1 MNLALR
7 GKLSLAAAM
16 MSLMIAMLGGLG
28 LRGLAA
34 ADDALTSAL
43 VAAPDD
49 APRRAA
55 LRRGHDDVE
64 RARGALGVVTLLCAL
79 GAFGIAMLVHAKVA
93 PPVRELTAA
102 LEGVADGALDG
113 EVTHRGDDELGRMA
127 QAFRDTQTY
136 LQERARFADA
146 LARGDTSA
154 RCAPR
159 SADDALSANLGR
171 AMDATRESLRRC
183 EALVAAAR
191 EGRLDARADSRGA
204 EGAHLALIE
213 TLNGLLQ
220 EVQRPV
226 AALRG
231 VAGAMARGDLSARV
245 EGGSRGE
252 FSALRDDMNLALDT
266 FSGSLAQVRDAAE
279 QVKVAVTEIATGS
292 ARVAQ
297 GSSAQAS
304 ALEQTSASLEE
315 MAANTR
321 ETATNA
327 SQAKDL
333 ADQTAAASQQ
343 GGAVMGEMLSAMGRI
358 VTASEGTAA
367 IIRDIN
373 DIAFQTNLLALNAA
387 VEAARAGDAGRGFA
401 VVAEEVR
408 TLALRSKEAALKTQA
423 LISDSVSLAKQGQRL
438 SGGVKHSLDG
448 VVSSVEQ
455 VAQFVARIAHASAEQ
470 AHGIEQIN
478 KAVSEIDRVTQ
489 QNAANSEQSASASEQ
504 LSAQARELSA
514 LVARFRY
521 ARGAA
526 GLPAEGAVAPAS
538 PLQVTAPKPPSTVGP
553 ARRPVQPRIAPQ
565 RPAQLLQR
573 FAPANDA
580 FPLDDHDAATLQEF

>member
-1 MNLALR
+1 
-7 GKLSLAAAM
+7 
-16 MSLMIAMLGGLG
+16 MI
-28 LRGLAA
+28 
-34 ADDALTSAL
+34 
-43 VAAPDD
+43 
-49 APRRAA
+49 
-55 LRRGHDDVE
+55 
-64 RARGALGVVTLLCAL
+64 
-79 GAFGIAMLVHAKVA
+79 VHAKVA
-93 PPVRELTAA
+93 PKVQALTAA
-102 LEGVADGALDG
+102 LEGMADGELDR
-113 EVTHRGDDELGRMA
+113 EVTHRGHDELGRMA
-127 QAFRDTQTY
+127 QALRDTQSY

-146 LARGDTSA
+146 LALGDTSA

-159 SADDALSANLGR
+159 SSDDALSVSLGR
-171 AMDATRESLRRC
+171 AMDTTRESLRRC
-183 EALVAAAR
+183 HALVAAAR
-191 EGRLDARADSRGA
+191 EGRLDARADTRGV
-204 EGAHLALIE
+204 EGANRELIDAL
-213 TLNGLLQ
+213 NALLQ

-231 VAGAMARGDLSARV
+231 VASAMAQGDLSARV
-245 EGGSRGE
+245 EGGARGE

-266 FSGSLAQVRDAAE
+266 FSSSLSQVRAAAE

-297 GSSAQAS
+297 GSSSQAS

-327 SQAKDL
+327 SQAKDI

-343 GGAVMGEMLSAMGRI
+343 GGAVMGEMLTAMGRI

-438 SGGVKHSLDG
+438 SGGVKRSLDG

-455 VAQFVARIAHASAEQ
+455 VAQYVARIAHASAEQ

-504 LSAQARELSA
+504 LSAQARELTTM
-514 LVARFRY
+514 VARFRY

-526 GLPAEGAVAPAS
+526 MPLEPMAPLAPPPEEAPAR
-538 PLQVTAPKPPSTVGP
+538 PIAPAGP

-573 FAPANDA
+573 FAAANDV
-580 FPLDDHDAATLQEF
+580 FPLDDNDAATLQEF